1 MKFEIP
7 VSSTDQIYDIRAW
20 LISNLGTLEKGI
32 AWRGHGW
39 LIRLRHQRHHRTYW
53 VIEFDST
60 KIATEMAT
68 EFALRFL

>member
-20 LISNLGTLEKGI
+20 LIKNLGTREEGI
-32 AWRGHGW
+32 AWHGHGW
-39 LIRLRHQRHHRTYW
+39 LIRLHPHKRSYPTHW
-53 VIEFDST
+53 IIEIDDS
-60 KIATEMAT
+60 KIAT